1 MGRNS
6 FPDNPPEWGS
16 KKQKRDCSWISAC
29 AVYVGIL
36 FYYPSLVRWTY
47 YCPRQQTWATSAG
60 YHQFQVFDVERQ
72 FSRLTEGN
80 KRKSRTLMYD
90 IKIMCQKMLGQCL
103 ACPLGRA
110 VAGIMEW
117 WPSYNFRVDSHS
129 SFSYTLSQASTS
141 PPIHF
146 RPESQLFR
154 WVFQNAR

>member
-80 KRKSRTLMYD
+80 KRKSTMPTYY
-90 IKIMCQKMLGQCL
+90 IKIKFQRMVGQCP
-103 ACPLGRA
+103 ACPVGRN
-110 VAGIMEW
+110 VAGVLYEW
-117 WPSYNFRVDSHS
+117 RLYLS
-129 SFSYTLSQASTS
+129 SLVWQGYLMLTLQSNQN
-141 PPIHF
+141 
-146 RPESQLFR
+146 RPAHIE
-154 WVFQNAR
+154 